1 MLPRRAT
8 LVPKTSILFLL
19 TVVLATP
26 ALSSTKGER
35 VFRPGRLDP
44 NLNPVQTV
52 LMNDGKYAL
61 VDGASVSDR
70 SKDKSVE
77 VTCPTDMKAMSAGF
91 SAASGRGEPPDFRVI
106 LSQASDKGTSRV
118 VYAMFDGSGNVSPSG
133 VFGVPAPYE
142 WTLRV
147 RLVCAKLG

>member
-19 TVVLATP
+19 TIVLATP

-35 VFRPGRLDP
+35 VSKPGQHDAGLP
-44 NLNPVQTV
+44 AQKVI
-52 LMNDGKYAL
+52 MNDGKYAL
-61 VDGASVSDR
+61 VDGRSASDR
-70 SKDKSVE
+70 NKDKRVE
-77 VTCPTDMKAMSAGF
+77 VTCPSDMKAMSVGF
-91 SAASGRGEPPDFRVI
+91 AAASGRGPPPDFRVI
-106 LSQASDKGTSRV
+106 ESHPSDKGTSWA

-133 VFGVPAPYE
+133 AVGLPGPYE